1 MTTVRSIAVTGVLAC
16 WVVLLASSIV
26 NGQTKTIPGEMVTTT
41 VTVEAI
47 EQSTRT
53 LTVKNDKGIYETI
66 QAGPD
71 VTRFSELKV
80 GDKITVRYYDN
91 VVVRVKKPGE
101 AAVDVDSAA
110 LTKGQG
116 QRPAGTAATQK
127 TMTVTIT
134 ALDPKASVNH
144 GQGTERLQLQPQ
156 GGRQEGVQST
166 EGRGPAGPHL
176 DRGDADLGRSSEEV
190 TLSDGGSHA
199 DPPVS
204 LSPLSS

>member
-16 WVVLLASSIV
+16 WVVLLAGSIV
-26 NGQTKTIPGEMVTTT
+26 NGQTKTIPGEMVSTT

-71 VTRFSELKV
+71 VARFSELKV

-134 ALDPKASVNH
+134 ALDAKKSTITVKGPNGYNYSRKVEDKKALKQLKVGDQLDLTWTEAMLISV
-144 GQGTERLQLQPQ
+144 
-156 GGRQEGVQST
+156 
-166 EGRGPAGPHL
+166 
-176 DRGDADLGRSSEEV
+176 
-190 TLSDGGSHA
+190 
-199 DPPVS
+199 DPPKK
-204 LSPLSS
+204 

>member
-26 NGQTKTIPGEMVTTT
+26 NGQTKTIPGEMVSTT

-134 ALDPKASVNH
+134 AMDHQGTVNH

-156 GGRQEGVQST
+156 GGRQEGV
-166 EGRGPAGPHL
+166 RIN
-176 DRGDADLGRSSEEV
+176 
-190 TLSDGGSHA
+190 
-199 DPPVS
+199 
-204 LSPLSS
+204 

>member
-16 WVVLLASSIV
+16 SMVLTSSIV
-26 NGQTKTIPGEMVTTT
+26 NGQSKSIPGEMVVTT

-71 VTRFSELKV
+71 VTRFSALKV

-101 AAVDVDSAA
+101 SAVDVDSAA
-110 LTKGQG
+110 LTRAQG
-116 QRPAGTAATQK
+116 QRPAGTAATQR
-127 TMTVTIT
+127 TITVTIT
-134 ALDPKASVNH
+134 AMDPKASSITVKGPN
-144 GQGTERLQLQPQ
+144 GYTYSRRVEDKKTFSQLKVGDQLDMTWTEAMLIS
-156 GGRQEGVQST
+156 V
-166 EGRGPAGPHL
+166 
-176 DRGDADLGRSSEEV
+176 
-190 TLSDGGSHA
+190 
-199 DPPVS
+199 DPPKK
-204 LSPLSS
+204 

>member
-1 MTTVRSIAVTGVLAC
+1 MVLT
-16 WVVLLASSIV
+16 SSIV
-26 NGQTKTIPGEMVTTT
+26 NGQSKSIPGEMVVTT

-101 AAVDVDSAA
+101 SAVDVDSAA
-110 LTKGQG
+110 LTRAQG
-116 QRPAGTAATQK
+116 QRPAGTAATQR
-127 TMTVTIT
+127 TITVTIT
-134 ALDPKASVNH
+134 AMDPKASSITVKGPN
-144 GQGTERLQLQPQ
+144 GYTYSRRVEDKKTFSQLKVGDQLDMTWTEAMLIS
-156 GGRQEGVQST
+156 V
-166 EGRGPAGPHL
+166 
-176 DRGDADLGRSSEEV
+176 
-190 TLSDGGSHA
+190 
-199 DPPVS
+199 DPPKK
-204 LSPLSS
+204 

>member
-16 WVVLLASSIV
+16 WVVLLGSSIV
-26 NGQTKTIPGEMVTTT
+26 NGQTKTIPGEMVSTT

-134 ALDPKASVNH
+134 AMDPKARSITVKGPNGYNYSRKVEDKKAFDQLKVGDQLDLTWTEAMLISV
-144 GQGTERLQLQPQ
+144 
-156 GGRQEGVQST
+156 
-166 EGRGPAGPHL
+166 
-176 DRGDADLGRSSEEV
+176 
-190 TLSDGGSHA
+190 
-199 DPPVS
+199 DPPKK
-204 LSPLSS
+204 